1 MDKKIIEKFVKIKP
15 LDILKNPKGDIFK
28 IINRHD
34 KFYSK
39 FGELYLTTI
48 KENLIKGWKFHKIMK
63 MNLVVPV
70 GRVKF
75 VFYCPNINFFYEVEI
90 GIDNYMLLN
99 INPKIWFGFKGMDKG
114 TNLILNFSNIVHED
128 SEVLNKELNQ
138 IDYKW

>member
-48 KENLIKGWKFHKIMK
+48 KENLIKRLTCKIQSVDY
-63 MNLVVPV
+63 LTIDIV
-70 GRVKF
+70 RVF
-75 VFYCPNINFFYEVEI
+75 
-90 GIDNYMLLN
+90 
-99 INPKIWFGFKGMDKG
+99 
-114 TNLILNFSNIVHED
+114 
-128 SEVLNKELNQ
+128 
-138 IDYKW
+138 